1 MNQLYASKEK
11 DPGNIGSNADQA
23 RMMDDDTMSITA
35 YRRDILGMTCLA
47 LYALETTG
55 MVVLLLVMTYDYY
68 NDFLLFRGDKLIKT
82 SVSIS
87 LQYQQMTSYTE
98 YVVDIYWHLVH
109 FRWLVLLFGPLQRSF
124 DQLFP
129 HSMHI

>member
-11 DPGNIGSNADQA
+11 DPGNIGSSAGQA

-68 NDFLLFRGDKLIKT
+68 NDFLLFRGDKLIQT

-87 LQYQQMTSYTE
+87 LQHHLMTSYIE
-98 YVVDIYWHLVH
+98 YIVDIYWHLVH
-109 FRWLVLLFGPLQRSF
+109 FRWLVLLFGSLQRSF

>member
-11 DPGNIGSNADQA
+11 DPGNIGSSAGQA

-68 NDFLLFRGDKLIKT
+68 NDFLLFRGDKLIQT

-129 HSMHI
+129 HSMHV

>member
-68 NDFLLFRGDKLIKT
+68 NDFLLFRGDKLIQT

-87 LQYQQMTSYTE
+87 LQYHQMTSYTE
-98 YVVDIYWHLVH
+98 YVADIHWHLVH

>member
-68 NDFLLFRGDKLIKT
+68 NDFLLFRGDKLIQT